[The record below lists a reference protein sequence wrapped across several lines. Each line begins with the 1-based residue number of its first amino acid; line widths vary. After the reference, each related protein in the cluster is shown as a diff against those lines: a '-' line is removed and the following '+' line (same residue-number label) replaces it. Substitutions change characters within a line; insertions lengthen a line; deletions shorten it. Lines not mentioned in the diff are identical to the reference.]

1 MGNKRISLTKIIKK
15 LTWCEKTFYFFLL
28 LIAFMITLNY
38 AKNYHGIKENFEKR
52 GELVVKRG
60 NNVYDDFYADI
71 YDKLVFCQ
79 QKNEFELGTMKKITK
94 LSKTS
99 NILDIGS
106 GTGHHVAEFTGNGF
120 KAQGI
125 DISPSM
131 VKVSKDKYP
140 ESKYV
145 VGDALNGMTFPQQ
158 SFTHLTCLYF
168 TVYYIKNKR
177 LFFENCY
184 NWLAPGGYLLL
195 HLVDRDNFD
204 PILPAGDPLTII
216 SAQKYAKERI
226 TSSAVKFK
234 GYDYRSN
241 FDYQPKKDLALLN
254 EEFKNNKTGDIRKN
268 EHVLYM
274 PTQKYILSLAKDI
287 GFILHSKNSMVK
299 CQYDKQYI
307 YILQKPN

>member
-1 MGNKRISLTKIIKK
+1 MANQKLSLTKIIKK
-15 LTWCEKTFYFFLL
+15 LSLWEKVFYIFLM
-28 LIAFMITLNY
+28 IIVFMITLNY
-38 AKNYHGIKENFEKR
+38 AKSYHGIKESFDKR
-52 GELVVKRG
+52 GELVIKKS

-79 QKNEFELGTMKKITK
+79 QKNDFELGTIKKKTT

-106 GTGHHVAEFTGNGF
+106 GTGHHVSEFTGKGYN
-120 KAQGI
+120 AQGI

-131 VKVSKDKYP
+131 VNYSKKKYP
-140 ESKYV
+140 SSKYTV
-145 VGDALNGMTFPQQ
+145 SDALNGMSFPQQ

-168 TVYYIKNKR
+168 TIYYIKNKR
-177 LFFENCY
+177 QFFENCY
-184 NWLAPGGYLLL
+184 NWLVPGGYLIL

-216 SAQKYAKERI
+216 SAQKYAKDRI
-226 TSSAVKFK
+226 TSTAVKFN

-241 FDYQPKKDLALLN
+241 FDYQPKKDLAIMN
-254 EEFKNNKTGDIRKN
+254 EEFKNTKTGDIRKN
-268 EHVLYM
+268 EHILYM

-287 GFILHSKNSMVK
+287 GFILNSKTSMVN